1 MSTVRYVFAVA
12 LLIGL
17 PPGLLMWFIV
27 HPFIGF
33 WRRLGVK
40 TALTINTVVMV
51 AGVVG
56 LWFLRESLL
65 GPDLGAS
72 WPLVALGVALGVVG
86 IRIAR
91 ARKKYLTFRI
101 LAGVPEFASAEEE
114 QGTLLTEGPYARIR
128 HPRYVEV
135 VVFTFAYAFI
145 ANYVGV
151 YILAL
156 GIPPVLHLVVLLEER
171 ELRHRFGEEYD
182 LYSARV
188 PRYIPRAARRA
199 G

>member
-12 LLIGL
+12 LVIGL
-17 PPGLLMWFIV
+17 PPGVLMWFIV

-33 WRRLGVK
+33 WRRLGAKV
-40 TALTINTVVMV
+40 ALAINIVVMV
-51 AGVVG
+51 AGMVG
-56 LWFLRESLL
+56 LWLLRDSLL
-65 GPDLGAS
+65 GPDLGTS
-72 WPLVALGVALGVVG
+72 WPLAALGAALGVVA
-86 IRIAR
+86 IRMAR

-101 LAGVPEFASAEEE
+101 LTGVPEFASAEEE

-135 VVFTFAYAFI
+135 MVFTIAYAFI

-151 YILAL
+151 YILAVVIL
-156 GIPPVLHLVVLLEER
+156 PALHLVVLLEER

-182 LYSARV
+182 LYRTRV
-188 PRYIPRAARRA
+188 PRYIPRAQH
-199 G
+199 